1 MNLEIQEGKELD
13 FLQHIFTRYLS
24 GYLSDEN
31 RDIVRGWNSQ
41 LKWHRDKVRLGAIK
55 DNTT

>member
-41 LKWHRDKVRLGAIK
+41 LKWHRDKVRLGK
-55 DNTT
+55 